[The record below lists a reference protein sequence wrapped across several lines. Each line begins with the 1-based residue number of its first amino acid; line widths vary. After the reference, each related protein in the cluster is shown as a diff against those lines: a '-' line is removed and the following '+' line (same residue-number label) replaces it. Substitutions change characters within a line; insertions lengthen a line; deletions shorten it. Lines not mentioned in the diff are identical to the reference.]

1 MDISWNFKF
10 ALGPHGGG
18 VMKVHALQQED
29 HRFDPGLE
37 FAFVVLRL
45 WLQDF
50 RFFFFSVVSQQ
61 VRFVFHLKGW
71 KSFVAA
77 DFVTFLFPSH
87 QDYWHAENLTKDW
100 RSLTSPLELK
110 WLVCRFNNN
119 ILRLNAEKTPTVA
132 VRMRR
137 KTSHQT
143 DIFQKLER
151 ADVWEREGEKEGE
164 REGER
169 AVKQQFSFKTLKKVL
184 NLKK

>member
-119 ILRLNAEKTPTVA
+119 ILRLNAEKHA
-132 VRMRR
+132 DRR
-137 KTSHQT
+137 RPYETQNQSSNGHISKTWESWCVG
-143 DIFQKLER
+143 ER
-151 ADVWEREGEKEGE
+151 GRERR

>member
-71 KSFVAA
+71 KSFVAT
-77 DFVTFLFPSH
+77 DFVTFIYFFISVTSGPLTCWELNEGLEVINQSTR
-87 QDYWHAENLTKDW
+87 AEVIGL
-100 RSLTSPLELK
+100 
-110 WLVCRFNNN
+110 
-119 ILRLNAEKTPTVA
+119 
-132 VRMRR
+132 
-137 KTSHQT
+137 
-143 DIFQKLER
+143 
-151 ADVWEREGEKEGE
+151 
-164 REGER
+164 
-169 AVKQQFSFKTLKKVL
+169 
-184 NLKK
+184 